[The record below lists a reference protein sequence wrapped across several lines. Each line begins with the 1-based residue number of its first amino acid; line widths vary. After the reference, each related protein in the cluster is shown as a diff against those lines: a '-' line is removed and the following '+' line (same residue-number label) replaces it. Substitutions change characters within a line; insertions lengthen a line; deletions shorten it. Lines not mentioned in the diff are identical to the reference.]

1 MSHPTRRSFLQTSSA
16 LGASLLLTGTR
27 ASGNI
32 QGANDR
38 VRIAVA
44 GVNGRGRSHIDGW
57 GSQENVEIAYLVD
70 PDKNVLA
77 KRMQELQ
84 EKTEGPLR
92 CKAITDIREAI
103 DDRSIDAISIA
114 TPNHWHSLMTVWGA
128 QAGKHVYVE
137 KPMSHDITEG
147 RAVLEAQKKI
157 WRGDPAWHT
166 TTQ

>member
-57 GSQENVEIAYLVD
+57 RSQENVEIAYLVD
-70 PDKNVLA
+70 PDKDVLA
-77 KRMQELQ
+77 NRMQELQ
-84 EKTEGPLR
+84 EFPILAMK
-92 CKAITDIREAI
+92 
-103 DDRSIDAISIA
+103 
-114 TPNHWHSLMTVWGA
+114 
-128 QAGKHVYVE
+128 
-137 KPMSHDITEG
+137 
-147 RAVLEAQKKI
+147 
-157 WRGDPAWHT
+157 
-166 TTQ
+166 